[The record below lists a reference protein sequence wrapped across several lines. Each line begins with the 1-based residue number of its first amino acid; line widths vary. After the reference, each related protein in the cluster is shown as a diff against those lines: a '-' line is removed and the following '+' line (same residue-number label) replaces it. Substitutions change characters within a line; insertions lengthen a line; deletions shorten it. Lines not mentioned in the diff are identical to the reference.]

1 MLNLKKYY
9 NIIKMCKFKKKL
21 TQMVNVYGFSISV
34 KEEEEDIPYTSST
47 TTIITT
53 TTTTMNLSKSSH
65 IIEKKHKLKLK
76 KTQN

>member
-1 MLNLKKYY
+1 
-9 NIIKMCKFKKKL
+9 
-21 TQMVNVYGFSISV
+21 MVNVYGFSISV